1 MIAVDITIVLIMRLG
16 WLSDSMH
23 VESRREVTNDPHMQD
38 KLRVRLVCLFVLFFF
53 FFSFG
58 SSEREG
64 SWDEMRYQSEKQWE
78 EKPCEIQLNPNPARR
93 FDGFGQ
99 VPFQLTGNLGNHG
112 PRKFR
117 GPAIEGGQADDQKGA
132 PSD

>member
-53 FFSFG
+53 SLLWFVG
-58 SSEREG
+58 
-64 SWDEMRYQSEKQWE
+64 
-78 EKPCEIQLNPNPARR
+78 
-93 FDGFGQ
+93 
-99 VPFQLTGNLGNHG
+99 TGRKLG
-112 PRKFR
+112 
-117 GPAIEGGQADDQKGA
+117 
-132 PSD
+132 